1 MDSRNR
7 ILTVLPVGSLVA
19 LAIVVSAGCETR
31 GHYAAGWYRT
41 VPVPSET
48 SHGGASPRRG
58 KVDPSRDTLGAR
70 RVTLSYEQ
78 APLDD
83 VTAAVRS
90 VAGVNIVISPLVYRD
105 RAPEELLV
113 TLSLRDV
120 TIATALDW
128 ITRLVRLRWCVDY
141 GVVYIT
147 LPEDAPRTRPTR
159 VYSVGDQL

>member
-7 ILTVLPVGSLVA
+7 ILAVLPTGALVA
-19 LAIVVSAGCETR
+19 LAIVLGAGCETR
-31 GHYAAGWYRT
+31 GHYATGWYHT

-48 SHGGASPRRG
+48 SRDGASPRRG
-58 KVDPSRDTLGAR
+58 EVDPSRDTLDAR

-78 APLDD
+78 ARLGD

-90 VAGVNIVISPLVYRD
+90 AAGVNIVISPLVYRD

-120 TIATALDW
+120 TIGAALDW
-128 ITRLVRLRWCVDY
+128 ITRLVRLRWYVDY

-147 LPEDAPRTRPTR
+147 LPEDAPRTRQTR